1 MTTNTDNRGIADR
14 RKIKR
19 RIPEDK
25 RPIGSSKG
33 KLGTP
38 AVGPGPV
45 FWLVWLII
53 LVVIL
58 VAWAIVLRNVSGLLV
73 EYEEAQ
79 PKYEA
84 EHIFNEYFKS
94 GDYEYLI
101 THADNIKIS
110 PAEDLDKVVAY
121 VGGLFDGIDGEWTLT
136 QTASAEADVL
146 KFTVSIGTHHV
157 ADFSLVKSG
166 KVSTKLKTDLYKL
179 GSIDLDVSATH
190 GANIY
195 APINAI
201 VKVNGRALGSDFRYG
216 DPVVLDEA
224 VYFPA
229 GDASARTMQNYFI
242 DGLFLE
248 PEITVTSADGSVEY
262 TLSHDEEHASWRADG
277 DYINRLVLDY
287 NKAIED
293 EKARREEERK
303 RENDA
308 IRADIGPYVVKAVQT
323 FAEWMQNETNTA
335 TRNKYF
341 DTSSE
346 YFRSIGKLVS
356 QSYIMDHKGHRFD
369 DVTDENYRYVN
380 DDKTAIAAHVKFTHV
395 LFDCYDKYA
404 DKSYPEWKN
413 VVDVTVYLHLVE
425 GKWLIYDIRND

>member
-1 MTTNTDNRGIADR
+1 MTTNTDNRGTADR

-38 AVGPGPV
+38 AVGTGPV
-45 FWLVWLII
+45 FWMVWLII

-58 VAWAIVLRNVSGLLV
+58 VAWAIVLRNVSGLLT

-94 GDYEYLI
+94 GDYEYLL
-101 THADNIKIS
+101 THADNVKVS
-110 PAEDLDKVVAY
+110 PAEDIDKVVAY

-136 QTASAEADVL
+136 QTASTDMDVL
-146 KFTVSIGTHHV
+146 KYSVSIGTRHV

-166 KVSTKLKTDLYKL
+166 KVSGRLKTELYKL
-179 GSIDLDVSATH
+179 GSIDLDISASR
-190 GANIY
+190 GASIY

-201 VKVNGRALGSDFRYG
+201 VKVNGKALGSDFRCG

-248 PEITVTSADGSVEY
+248 PEITVTSADGSAEY
-262 TLSHDEEHASWRADG
+262 ALSHDEEHASWRADG

-287 NKAIED
+287 NKSIED
-293 EKARREEERK
+293 EKARQEEERK

-308 IRADIGPYVVKAVQT
+308 IRADIGSYVVEAIQT
-323 FAEWMQNETNTA
+323 YSRWVQNEKVSKA
-335 TRNKYF
+335 ERDKYF

-346 YFRSIGKLVS
+346 FFLSLDVLIKPSFV
-356 QSYIMDHKGHRFD
+356 MDHGGYRFD
-369 DVTDENYRYVN
+369 DVVDDNYHYLN
-380 DDKTAIAAHVKFTHV
+380 DDKTEVSAHVKFTHV
-395 LFDCYDKYA
+395 LYDCYDKYG
-404 DKSYPEWKN
+404 DKTPDWKN
-413 VVDVTVYLHLVE
+413 KVNVTVLLRLVE

>member
-1 MTTNTDNRGIADR
+1 
-14 RKIKR
+14 
-19 RIPEDK
+19 
-25 RPIGSSKG
+25 
-33 KLGTP
+33 
-38 AVGPGPV
+38 
-45 FWLVWLII
+45 
-53 LVVIL
+53 
-58 VAWAIVLRNVSGLLV
+58 
-73 EYEEAQ
+73 
-79 PKYEA
+79 
-84 EHIFNEYFKS
+84 
-94 GDYEYLI
+94 
-101 THADNIKIS
+101 
-110 PAEDLDKVVAY
+110 
-121 VGGLFDGIDGEWTLT
+121 
-136 QTASAEADVL
+136 
-146 KFTVSIGTHHV
+146 
-157 ADFSLVKSG
+157 
-166 KVSTKLKTDLYKL
+166 
-179 GSIDLDVSATH
+179 
-190 GANIY
+190 
-195 APINAI
+195 
-201 VKVNGRALGSDFRYG
+201 
-216 DPVVLDEA
+216 
-224 VYFPA
+224 
-229 GDASARTMQNYFI
+229 MQNYFI

-395 LFDCYDKYA
+395 LFA